1 MGWIRRRLFHKSQAE
16 KRLDQELR
24 FHLER
29 QVADHVA
36 AGMNVEEARRSAQLE
51 FGGLERVKEEVRDTR
66 WETHLDNLFRD
77 FRFALRMLR
86 KSTGFAGVA
95 IATLALGMGAT
106 TAIFS
111 VVNAVLLK
119 PLPFAQPERLIKL
132 EERHPDWAS
141 PEFTYA
147 NFADVA
153 NSTRTLEKLAAYR
166 SWLFTL
172 SGDGEPE
179 NVDGYRVSAQF
190 FNVLGVSPQLGRTFL
205 PEENRPGD
213 DAVAVLSNGL
223 WKRRFGSNPN
233 IIGQT
238 CKINGTPARIVGVM
252 PASFRFPEDAG
263 LWMPLAL
270 DDTLL
275 TNRRAHLYTVIGRVR
290 PEATLAQARAEGQ
303 SLAKAIDAQNK
314 GVDPNWTAY
323 PSPFQER
330 LVASVRLPILL
341 LFCAVGFVLL
351 IACANVANLLLARA
365 AGRVKEI
372 GVRIALGAGKARIL
386 SQVLTESIVLA
397 VIGSVL
403 GLIVANFALH
413 AIIQLSPGDVPRLE
427 DASIDWRV
435 LAFTLLVTAL
445 TGLLFGV
452 APALQALKIDL
463 QNSLRESRRTSM
475 STAQLRLRSALV
487 ISEIALAL
495 VLLAGAG
502 LLTNSFVRLLRVPLG
517 FNPKNVLTL
526 QLFLPE
532 ATESA
537 ADTRSTQTV
546 SAILEKVRTIPGVQ
560 SASVVNSLPIA
571 GGVSTDF
578 AIVGRPRVKPEDEPS
593 ADVRVI
599 DSAYLRTMQ
608 IPLLRGREF
617 SESDSATAPK
627 AMLINQTMAG
637 KFWPGQDPIGSRV
650 TMLDWGPPLTGEVVG
665 VVGDVKPNGPQE
677 PVGSMIYWPYPQ
689 FPSLFNCLVVR
700 TTSSDPLS
708 LVAGIKAQVRVV
720 NPEQPVSQVRTMEQ
734 VLGASLAQPKFSL
747 VLIGIFAGVS
757 VLLAAIGVAGV
768 MAFVVAQR
776 TQEMGIRMALGAQ
789 RSDVFGL
796 VLRQGLRMASFG
808 LLIGLAGAFGLT
820 RLLSSML
827 YGVKPGDPLT
837 FALVSALL
845 VGVALL
851 ACWLPARSATRVDP
865 IVALRYE

>member
-1 MGWIRRRLFHKSQAE
+1 MTYIWQ
-16 KRLDQELR
+16 DLR
-24 FHLER
+24 Y
-29 QVADHVA
+29 
-36 AGMNVEEARRSAQLE
+36 
-51 FGGLERVKEEVRDTR
+51 
-66 WETHLDNLFRD
+66 
-77 FRFALRMLR
+77 ALRALA
-86 KSTGFAGVA
+86 KNKGFTTVA
-95 IATLALGMGAT
+95 LLTLALGMGAT

-111 VVNAVLLK
+111 VVNAVLLA

-147 NFADVA
+147 NFADMA
-153 NSTRTLEKLAAYR
+153 KQTRTLEKLAAYR

-172 SGDGEPE
+172 SGEREPE
-179 NVDGYRVSAQF
+179 NVDGYRVSAEF
-190 FNVLGVSPQLGRTFL
+190 FNALGVAPQLGRTFL
-205 PEENRPGD
+205 PEEARLGS
-213 DAVAVLSNGL
+213 DAVVVLGNGL
-223 WKRRFGSNPN
+223 WKRRFGSDPN
-233 IIGQT
+233 IIGKT
-238 CKINGTPARIVGVM
+238 CKVNGTASRIVGVM

-263 LWMPLAL
+263 LWTPLAL

-275 TNRRAHLYTVIGRVR
+275 TNRRAHLYTVIGRLKAQ
-290 PEATLAQARAEGQ
+290 ATLAQARSEAQ
-303 SLAKAIDAQNK
+303 ALAKAIDAENT
-314 GVDPNWTAY
+314 GVDPNWNAY

-330 LVASVRLPILL
+330 LVAAVRLPILL

-372 GVRIALGAGKARIL
+372 GVRIALGAGKIRIL
-386 SQVLTESIVLA
+386 SQLLTESIVLA
-397 VIGSVL
+397 LFGSAL
-403 GLIVANFALH
+403 GLLAANFALR
-413 AIIQLSPGDVPRLE
+413 AIIQLSPGDIPRLQ
-427 DASIDWRV
+427 DASMDWRV

-445 TGLLFGV
+445 TGMLFGV
-452 APALQALKIDL
+452 VPGLQAFKVDL
-463 QNSLRESRRTSM
+463 QNCLRESRRTSL
-475 STAQLRLRSALV
+475 SAAQVRLRSALV

-517 FNPKNVLTL
+517 FNQKNVLTL

-537 ADTRSTQTV
+537 FDTRSSQAL
-546 SAILEKVRTIPGVQ
+546 SAILERVRSVPGVQ

-578 AIVGRPRVKPEDEPS
+578 AIVGRPPVKSGDEPS
-593 ADVRVI
+593 ADIRI
-599 DSAYLRTMQ
+599 INSDYLRTMQ

-617 SESDSATAPK
+617 SARDSAAAPK
-627 AMLINQTMAG
+627 AMIINQTMANT
-637 KFWPGQDPIGSRV
+637 FWPGQDPVGARV
-650 TMLDWGPPLTGEVVG
+650 TMLDWGPPLTGEIVG

-689 FPSLFNCLVVR
+689 FPSLFNYLVVR
-700 TTSSDPLS
+700 SAANDPLN
-708 LVAGIKAQVRVV
+708 LIAGIKAQVRAV
-720 NPEQPVSQVRTMEQ
+720 NPEQPVSQIRTMEQ
-734 VLGASLAQPKFSL
+734 VLGESLAQRRFSL
-747 VLIGIFAGVS
+747 TLIGIFAGLS

-768 MAFVVAQR
+768 MAFLVAQR

-796 VLRQGLRMASFG
+796 VLRQGMRMTSLG

-820 RLLSSML
+820 RLLSGML

-837 FALVSALL
+837 FALVSAFLI
-845 VGVALL
+845 GVALL

-865 IVALRYE
+865 IIALRYE